1 MQVIVVGCGKVGR
14 TIAAQLVNE
23 DNDITVVDTNAERV
37 DGISTIYDVMG
48 VVGNATSFKTLS
60 EAGIEHAD
68 MLVAVTQSDEVNL
81 LCCVLAKK
89 AGGCRTVARVRNPI
103 YSAERNFLQEK
114 LGVSMTINPEY
125 EAALETS
132 HLLRFPQAS
141 EVYSFAKRRT
151 SLISFRVPEGC
162 SLVGMPLREL
172 SQRLSTNVL
181 VCMAR
186 RGDDVIIPDGSFE
199 AREGDI
205 LSIMAMPGVADEF
218 FRRMGMQKDRV
229 HNALLI
235 GGGKVSFYLAQIL
248 DEVGIRSKIIEQDY
262 RRCEEL
268 AELLPNA
275 TIIHGDGSD
284 QEFLKEEHIETMDSM
299 LAGTGIDEENIILS
313 LYARDIIKY
322 KVVTKLSHMEVNG
335 VVKKLNLDAIVSP
348 RTITAESIVRY
359 VRATRNG
366 MGSNVE
372 VMYKMLDGRAEALEF
387 KIKDDSVVTG
397 VRLADMRLKRDVL
410 VAGLFRDGNLI
421 VPSGSDVIRSGDSV
435 IVRTTNIGFQ
445 DIHDILA

>member
-172 SQRLSTNVL
+172 SKRLSTNVL

-218 FRRMGMQKDRV
+218 FRGMQKDRV

-410 VAGLFRDGNLI
+410 VAGIFRDGNLI

-435 IVRTTNIGFQ
+435 IVITTNIGFQ